1 MIEEYCYSSWMDSC
15 LSATRVVLI
24 CLPTCPRFWIIAPN
38 SGTTWAFVFS
48 KRIPL
53 MRRQH
58 FLSSSS
64 LLICSSTSLIKK
76 ENEFRLF
83 LRVNK
88 DWLALDEAIFL
99 YRVIS
104 KTYSFSFFSSS
115 TSIRREMR
123 ACVSYWSCWYLRA
136 VNCSICASVSWF
148 CWGAATG
155 VCATGSTMF

>member
-24 CLPTCPRFWIIAPN
+24 SLPTCPRFWIIAPN
-38 SGTTWAFVFS
+38 SGTTWPLVFS

-115 TSIRREMR
+115 TSIRREMS
-123 ACVSYWSCWYLRA
+123 AYVSYWSCWYLRA
-136 VNCSICASVSWF
+136 VNCSICYSVNCC
-148 CWGAATG
+148 CWGAAG
-155 VCATGSTMF
+155 V